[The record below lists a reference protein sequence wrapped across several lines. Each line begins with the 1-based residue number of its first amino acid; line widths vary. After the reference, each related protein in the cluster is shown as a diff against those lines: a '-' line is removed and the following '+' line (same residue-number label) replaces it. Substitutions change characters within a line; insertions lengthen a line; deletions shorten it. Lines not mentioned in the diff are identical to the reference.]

1 MTETISK
8 LGLEEILSGQV
19 KYNEPMNRHTSW
31 RIGGPAEILVEPS
44 GLADITLAVRYARGK
59 KMPLT
64 VIGNGTNLLVSDYG
78 IKGMVLKLGSGLSEI
93 SIEDKI
99 MTAGAGAKLFR
110 IAAVA
115 RSAGLGGLEFISG
128 IPGTL
133 GGAVVMNAGA
143 YGNSVSEVLE
153 KVLVIDHNGQIS
165 SLKKEDIVFG
175 YRSSSLQESGL
186 IVVETSLKGYPRDEK
201 EIKEEMRNLR
211 ENRRASQPLDYP
223 NAGSVFRNPP
233 GFSAGRLIEEA
244 GAKGLR
250 EGDAQVSE
258 KHANFIVNLGN
269 ATAKDVI
276 NLIVK
281 VQNIVDG
288 KFGIKL
294 EKEIKVLG
302 EVF

>member
-1 MTETISK
+1 MTETNFK
-8 LGLEEILSGQV
+8 MGLEEILSGQV

-31 RIGGPAEILVEPS
+31 RIGGPVEILVEPS
-44 GLADITLAVRYARGK
+44 GLADVKAVVGFARVK
-59 KMPLT
+59 RIPLT

-78 IKGMVLKLGSGLSEI
+78 IKGMVIKIGSGLSEI
-93 SIEDKI
+93 SIEDMI
-99 MTAGAGAKLFR
+99 MTVGAGAKLSR
-110 IAAVA
+110 IATAA
-115 RSAGLGGLEFISG
+115 RLAGMGGLEFVSG

-143 YGNSVSEVLE
+143 YGNSFSEVLE

-165 SLKKEDIVFG
+165 CRRKEDIVFG
-175 YRSSSLQESGL
+175 YRSSSLQDLGL
-186 IVVETSLKGYPRDEK
+186 IIVEAVLKGYPRDEK
-201 EIKEEMRNLR
+201 EIKEEMKILGD
-211 ENRRASQPLDYP
+211 NRRASQPLDYP

-233 GFSAGRLIEEA
+233 GYSAGKLIEEA

-269 ATAKDVI
+269 ATAKDI
-276 NLIVK
+276 ITLISK
-281 VQNIVDG
+281 VQNIVNR

>member
-8 LGLEEILSGQV
+8 MVLEEILSCQV

-44 GLADITLAVRYARGK
+44 GLADIKSAVRYAGGEK
-59 KMPLT
+59 ISIT
-64 VIGNGTNLLVSDYG
+64 VVGNGTNLLVSDYG
-78 IKGMVLKLGSGLSEI
+78 IKGMVIKIGSGLSEI
-93 SIEDKI
+93 SIEDKTI
-99 MTAGAGAKLFR
+99 TAGAGAKLSR

-115 RSAGLGGLEFISG
+115 RSAGMGGLEFISG

-143 YGNSVSEVLE
+143 YGNSISEVLE
-153 KVLVIDHNGQIS
+153 MVLVIDRNGEIS
-165 SLKKEDIVFG
+165 RRKKEDIVFG
-175 YRSSSLQESGL
+175 YRSSSLQKSEL
-186 IVVETSLKGYPRDEK
+186 IVVETSLKGYPRDK
-201 EIKEEMRNLR
+201 NEIKEEMKNLG

-233 GFSAGRLIEEA
+233 GYSAGRLIEEA

-276 NLIVK
+276 TLICK
-281 VQNIVDG
+281 IENIVNQ
-288 KFGIKL
+288 KFGIEL
-294 EKEIKVLG
+294 EKEIKFVG

>member
-8 LGLEEILSGQV
+8 GLEQLLSGQV
-19 KYNEPMNRHTSW
+19 KYHEPMNRHTSW

-44 GLADITLAVRYARGK
+44 GLADIKTAVRYATEK

-93 SIEDKI
+93 IIKDKT
-99 MTAGAGAKLFR
+99 MTAGAGAKLSR
-110 IAAVA
+110 LAAAA
-115 RSAGLGGLEFISG
+115 RSAGMGGLEFISG

-143 YGNSVSEVLE
+143 YGNSVGEVLE
-153 KVLVIDHNGQIS
+153 KVLVIDQSGQIS
-165 SLKKEDIVFG
+165 CRKKEDMIFG
-175 YRSSSLQESGL
+175 YRSSNLQESGL
-186 IVVETSLKGYPRDEK
+186 IILEAVLRGYPRDEK

-233 GFSAGRLIEEA
+233 GYSAGRLIEEA
-244 GAKGLR
+244 GAKGLK
-250 EGDAQVSE
+250 EGDAQISE

-276 NLIVK
+276 KLIVK
-281 VQNIVDG
+281 VQNIVDA

-294 EKEIKVLG
+294 QKEIKVLG

>member
-1 MTETISK
+1 MTETTLTMDYEK
-8 LGLEEILSGQV
+8 ILSGRV
-19 KYNEPMNRHTSW
+19 KYSEPMHRHTSW

-44 GLADITLAVRYARGK
+44 GLADIKAAVRYAKEK
-59 KMPLT
+59 KIPLT

-78 IKGMVLKLGSGLSEI
+78 ITGVVLKLGRGLSEI
-93 SIEDKI
+93 SIEDKT
-99 MTAGAGAKLFR
+99 MTVGAGAKLSR
-110 IAAVA
+110 IAAAA
-115 RSAGLGGLEFISG
+115 RSAGIGGLEFISG

-165 SLKKEDIVFG
+165 SQKKADIVFG
-175 YRSSSLQESGL
+175 YRSSSLQEARL
-186 IVVETSLKGYPRDEK
+186 IVVEAVLKGYPRDKK
-201 EIKEEMRNLR
+201 EIKEEMRNLG
-211 ENRRASQPLDYP
+211 ESRRASQPLDYP

-233 GFSAGRLIEEA
+233 GYSAGWLIEEA

-276 NLIVK
+276 ILISK
-281 VQNIVDG
+281 VQDIVDR

-294 EKEIKVLG
+294 EKEIRVLG